1 MVFSVLLFW
10 KLFLKAVLI
19 QDTTDTYILIYVVVS
34 VGALG
39 PVVSHAEDVEGRV
52 EATGYQDCP
61 HDHQVKVVRDCQ
73 QCGQSQ

>member
-39 PVVSHAEDVEGRV
+39 PVVSHAKDVEGWV
-52 EATGYQDCP
+52 EEELLRYGSRN
-61 HDHQVKVVRDCQ
+61 HDIDII
-73 QCGQSQ
+73 SLA